1 MKKMTIFQRTIVVL
15 IGTQLAASAVILFI
29 FDLNSYNH
37 FSGSFSWFY
46 FLKELAGSFAFYLF
60 SAGLFFLLIGF
71 CAPSRKKKR
80 ISVHGKEN
88 SLK

>member
-1 MKKMTIFQRTIVVL
+1 MTIIQRTVVVL

-37 FSGSFSWFY
+37 FSGSFSWLH
-46 FLKELAGSFAFYLF
+46 FLKELVGSFAFYLF
-60 SAGLFFLLIGF
+60 SAGLFFLLIGM

>member
-1 MKKMTIFQRTIVVL
+1 MTIFQRTIVVL

-80 ISVHGKEN
+80 ISVHEKEN

>member
-1 MKKMTIFQRTIVVL
+1 MTIIQRTIVVL

-37 FSGSFSWFY
+37 FSGSFSWLR
-46 FLKELAGSFAFYLF
+46 FLKELVGSLAFYLF
-60 SAGLFFLLIGF
+60 SAGLLFLLIGM

-80 ISVHGKEN
+80 FSVQEKEN

>member
-1 MKKMTIFQRTIVVL
+1 MTIFQRTIVVL

-60 SAGLFFLLIGF
+60 SAVLFFLLIGF

>member
-1 MKKMTIFQRTIVVL
+1 MTIFQRTIVVL
-15 IGTQLAASAVILFI
+15 IGTRLAASAVILFI

-37 FSGSFSWFY
+37 FSGAFSWLH
-46 FLKELAGSFAFYLF
+46 FLKELVGAFTFYLF
-60 SAGLFFLLIGF
+60 SAGLFFLLIGL

-80 ISVHGKEN
+80 IPVHGKEN

>member
-1 MKKMTIFQRTIVVL
+1 MTIFQRTIVVL

-46 FLKELAGSFAFYLF
+46 FLKELVPAVSPFICFQH
-60 SAGLFFLLIGF
+60 SLFFLLIGF

>member
-1 MKKMTIFQRTIVVL
+1 
-15 IGTQLAASAVILFI
+15 
-29 FDLNSYNH
+29 
-37 FSGSFSWFY
+37 
-46 FLKELAGSFAFYLF
+46 ELAGSFAFYLF

>member
-1 MKKMTIFQRTIVVL
+1 MTIFQRTIVVL

-46 FLKELAGSFAFYLF
+46 FLKELAGGFAFYLF
-60 SAGLFFLLIGF
+60 SAGLLLLLIGF
-71 CAPSRKKKR
+71 CDSRRKNMR
-80 ISVHGKEN
+80 ISV
-88 SLK
+88 

>member
-1 MKKMTIFQRTIVVL
+1 MTIFQRTIVVL

-37 FSGSFSWFY
+37 FSGSVSWFY

>member
-1 MKKMTIFQRTIVVL
+1 MTIFQRTIVVL

-46 FLKELAGSFAFYLF
+46 FLKELAGGFAFYLF
-60 SAGLFFLLIGF
+60 SAGLFFLLIGL

>member
-1 MKKMTIFQRTIVVL
+1 MTILQRTIVVL

-37 FSGSFSWFY
+37 FSGSFSWLH
-46 FLKELAGSFAFYLF
+46 FLKQLVGSFSFYLF
-60 SAGLFFLLIGF
+60 SAGLFFLLIGL
-71 CAPSRKKKR
+71 CAPSRRKKR